1 MKADAAAVDLFCG
14 VGGLTHGLEMAGIPV
29 TTGVD
34 RDGECEHAY
43 AVNNEA
49 RFEQADVADLD
60 SDQVSEWLDDGT
72 VSILAGCAPCQPFSN
87 LNNAEESSERDDWG
101 LVRDFG
107 NLVEEV
113 KPGIVVMENVSEL
126 RNKPVYSDFMNTLW
140 RAGYEVSFSVVKCPD
155 YGIPQDRK
163 RIVVLASQY
172 GSIELKDPTHSP
184 SNYPTVRD
192 AIGNGVVPEIKAGE
206 IDEEDPLH
214 RARTLEEQNL
224 ERIRQSKPGGT
235 WRDWDPEIRL
245 DCHTKESGRSFGSVY
260 GRMQWDTTAPTITTQ
275 YYNYGSGRFGHPEQD
290 RAISLREGAILQ
302 TFPPDYE
309 FVEDKEDI
317 HYQTVGRFVGN
328 AVPVRLAEV
337 VGETI
342 VEHVENH
349 NVAA

>member
-14 VGGLTHGLEMAGIPV
+14 VGGLTHGLEMAGVPV
-29 TTGVD
+29 TVGVD
-34 RDGECEHAY
+34 RDDECEHAY
-43 AVNNEA
+43 ESNNEA
-49 RFEQADVADLD
+49 SFEQADVAELD
-60 SDQVSEWLDDGT
+60 ADRVSEWLNEGT
-72 VSILAGCAPCQPFSN
+72 VSVLAGCAPCQPFSN
-87 LNNAEESSERDDWG
+87 LNNGEESSERDDWS

-107 NLVEEV
+107 NLVEKVE
-113 KPGIVVMENVSEL
+113 PRIVVMENVSEL
-126 RNKPVYSDFMNTLW
+126 RNKTVYSDFMNTLW
-140 RAGYEVSFSVVKCPD
+140 RAGYEVSFSVVECPD

-192 AIGNGVVPEIKAGE
+192 AIGNGVVPEIEAGE
-206 IDEEDPLH
+206 VDEEDPLH

-245 DCHTKESGRSFGSVY
+245 DCHRKESGQSFGSVY

-275 YYNYGSGRFGHPEQD
+275 YYNFGSGRFGHPEQD

-309 FVEDKEDI
+309 FVANEEDI
-317 HYQTVGRFVGN
+317 HYQSIGRFVGN

-342 VEHVENH
+342 IEHVENH

>member
-1 MKADAAAVDLFCG
+1 MKADATAVDLFCG
-14 VGGLTHGLEMAGIPV
+14 VGGLTHGLETAGIPV
-29 TTGVD
+29 AVGVD
-34 RDGECEHAY
+34 RDDECEHAY
-43 AVNNEA
+43 EANNEA

-60 SDQVSEWLDDGT
+60 AEQVSEWLDDGT
-72 VSILAGCAPCQPFSN
+72 VSVLAGCAPCQPFSN
-87 LNNAEESSERDDWG
+87 LNNAEDSSERDDWG

-113 KPGIVVMENVSEL
+113 EPGIVVMENVSEL
-126 RNKPVYSDFMNTLW
+126 RNKPVYSDFVNTLW
-140 RAGYEVSFSVVKCPD
+140 RAGYDVSFSVVECPD

-163 RIVVLASQY
+163 RIVVLASKY
-172 GSIELKDPTHSP
+172 GPIELKGPTHSP

-192 AIGNGVVPEIKAGE
+192 AIGNGVVPEIDAGGV
-206 IDEEDPLH
+206 DENDPLH
-214 RARTLEEQNL
+214 RSRTLEEQNI

-245 DCHTKESGRSFGSVY
+245 DCHTKESGQSFGSVY

-309 FVEDKEDI
+309 FVEDEEDI

-342 VEHVENH
+342 VEHVENY